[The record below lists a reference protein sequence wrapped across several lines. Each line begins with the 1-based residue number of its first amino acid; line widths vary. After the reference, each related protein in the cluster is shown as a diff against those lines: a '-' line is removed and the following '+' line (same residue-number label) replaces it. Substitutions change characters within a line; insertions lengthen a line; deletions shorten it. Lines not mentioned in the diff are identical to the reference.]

1 MMMNC
6 MKHTIY
12 LLLCCLAL
20 HAQALRAQDP
30 VFAFSE
36 GLQVTAGETFEVN
49 LSVNTDLSP
58 HNVLAYS
65 LAFTYNANMLQIKE
79 VQYDAKLEGFSNIN
93 NTLQAGKVTLTG
105 ASTSKIEGSGTLI
118 TLTLE
123 ALTAGSA
130 ALNFIVNE
138 CVLNEGVPTASFQNG
153 SISIASKPLI
163 TISPNTAFL
172 AVGQTLQCNL
182 SGSGTAPFSWGV
194 THPEVA
200 TVSESG
206 LITALGHGT
215 TRVFV
220 EDATGLQDTTDG
232 FIEITALSLSL
243 PGDLQ
248 EWQGWEVDVPVNA
261 SGFDLLDV
269 VSGQFSLSYRADVL
283 QFLEART
290 NGTLL
295 ENCAVSAGEMPSGQL
310 NLAFASTAALQ
321 AISDHLMVLRFKV
334 LPGAA
339 ASTAL
344 NFSKVLFNEAIKA
357 HTVNGSFGPKILPVL
372 SISPASVTMVAG
384 DTLTFT
390 ASNGHE
396 PYIWDTSDHRVAR
409 VNEEGR
415 LIAYEGGVTDLIV
428 SDAVGA
434 TTTLK
439 DIKVADMRVY
449 FPTDTLERINSLTR
463 TRCLVNAVP
472 SARQAVSSIEGEIAV
487 SNAHIKMLGIET
499 EGSLTEG
506 WQKIITPISDQRIRF
521 YLAGPTP
528 FRSKGT
534 AFYVTM
540 ELTEGFR
547 EYDRSA
553 ILFHNLLLNEGAP
566 IPETT
571 DGSIEGKHF
580 TDQDKSI
587 YLGESTGELNVPET
601 IIGTIS
607 KWQKRN
613 RLPGQTV
620 PWTDMAI
627 TTRQISD
634 TPDEL
639 GEWEYNVVIDGASL
653 KVANIM
659 VLPLPD
665 NPVSLG
671 PDIYVHQDQSDP
683 TFSIYPNPT
692 SGQLCL
698 DLTKV
703 CKQLTVSII
712 NIGGQCVAEKVFY
725 NQSSVQFAIPG
736 ASGVYFIAI
745 NADNR
750 HAVLKAIKKQ

>member
-1 MMMNC
+1 
-6 MKHTIY
+6 MKNIIY
-12 LLLCCLAL
+12 SILACLAL
-20 HAQALRAQDP
+20 FAQALKAQDP
-30 VFAFSE
+30 VFSLPG
-36 GLQVTAGETFEVN
+36 GLQVTAGETFEVKM
-49 LSVNTDLSP
+49 SVDSDLSP

-65 LAFTYNANMLQIKE
+65 FAFTYNANMLQIKDL
-79 VQYDAKLEGFSNIN
+79 QYDAKLEGFSNIN
-93 NTLQAGKVTLTG
+93 NTLQAGKVILTG

-153 SISIASKPLI
+153 SISIASKPVI
-163 TISPNTAFL
+163 TITPNTAFL
-172 AVGQTLQCNL
+172 AIGQTLQCNL

-206 LITALGHGT
+206 MVTALGHGT
-215 TRVFV
+215 TKVFV

-232 FIEITALSLSL
+232 FIEVTALSLSL

-295 ENCAVSAGEMPSGQL
+295 ENCSVSAGEMPSGQL

-344 NFSKVLFNEAIKA
+344 NFSKVLFNEAIEA
-357 HTVNGSFGPKILPVL
+357 FTINGSFSPKILPVL

-439 DIKVADMRVY
+439 DISVADMRVF
-449 FPTDTLERINSLTR
+449 FPIDTLERINSLTR
-463 TRCLVNAVP
+463 TRCLINAVP
-472 SARQAVSSIEGEIAV
+472 SARQAVSSIEGEISVA
-487 SNAHIKMLGIET
+487 NTNIKVLDIFT

-506 WQKIITPISDQRIRF
+506 WQKIITRISDQRIKF
-521 YLAGPTP
+521 YLAGATP
-528 FRSKGT
+528 FSRQGA
-534 AFYVTM
+534 AFYVSM
-540 ELTEGFR
+540 ELMEGFK
-547 EYDRSA
+547 EYDRSN
-553 ILFHNLLLNEGAP
+553 ILFHNLLINEGTP
-566 IPETT
+566 IPMLIN
-571 DGSIEGKHF
+571 GSLEGKLF
-580 TDQDKSI
+580 TNQDKTI
-587 YLGESTGELNVPET
+587 YLGESTGELFVPESEE
-601 IIGTIS
+601 GTIS
-607 KWQKRN
+607 KWQKRK
-613 RLPGQTV
+613 RIPGQIMQWIDLNFTS
-620 PWTDMAI
+620 
-627 TTRQISD
+627 RQISD
-634 TPDEL
+634 IPDAI
-639 GEWEYNVVIDGASL
+639 GEWEYNVLIDGASV
-653 KVANIM
+653 KVANIS
-659 VLPLPD
+659 VIPVPD
-665 NPVSLG
+665 SPVSLG
-671 PDIYVHQDQSDP
+671 AEPKNQDSGS
-683 TFSIYPNPT
+683 FRKEIRLYPNPT
-692 SGQLCL
+692 RGSLEL
-698 DLTKV
+698 DL
-703 CKQLTVSII
+703 KQEYQQIVITII
-712 NIGGQCVAEKVFY
+712 NISGQSIAEQHFN
-725 NQSSVQFAIPG
+725 NQSAVQFELPAP
-736 ASGVYFIAI
+736 AGVYFMAI

-750 HAVLKAIKKQ
+750 KTVIKVIKNQ